1 MEMPTPDAPTGAEL
15 AQPKKAEPAQAT
27 EAPKRRAAAS
37 ARLPSVIVVLVVA
50 VATLS
55 LWYLVRPEPLLVQGE
70 ADAKRFEIAARVDGR
85 VGEIPDQNA
94 KIASR
99 WSNENTGRLDT
110 VTPS

>member
-1 MEMPTPDAPTGAEL
+1 MPTPDGPTGAEL

-50 VATLS
+50 AVATLS
-55 LWYLVRPEPLLVQGE
+55 LWYLVRPEPPLVQGE
-70 ADAKRFEIAARVDGR
+70 ADATRFDIAARIDGR

-94 KIASR
+94 NIASR
-99 WSNENTGRLDT
+99 LSNENTGRLDT